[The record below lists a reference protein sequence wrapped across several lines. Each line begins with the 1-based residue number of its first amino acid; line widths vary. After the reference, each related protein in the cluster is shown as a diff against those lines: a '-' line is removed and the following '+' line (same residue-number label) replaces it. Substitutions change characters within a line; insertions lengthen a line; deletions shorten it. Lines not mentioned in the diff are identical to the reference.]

1 MKRTRYRFFIFSLI
15 FPLIASAVFIAIV
28 YFQVSKD
35 ASSRIKR
42 GVIDS
47 VIFSESPVFYDDG
60 QTPIGVF
67 FEKTHRQY
75 INHRDIP
82 KIFIKALIASEDGNF
97 LNHPGFDLKAMLR
110 ALLANMKA
118 RKVVQGGSTIT
129 QQTAKNIFKRQRRSY
144 MAKLKELVQA
154 LLLEQKYTKEEILEI
169 YANQFFVT
177 GFGRG
182 LSIAAQ
188 YYFDKEPEN
197 LDLVEAA
204 FIAG

>member
-1 MKRTRYRFFIFSLI
+1 LVKEWGPFYEDLLHPLVYGERSPPGSGWSGSGSITGFINKADKKYPMKRTRYRIFIFSLI

-35 ASSRIKR
+35 ASSRINR

-67 FEKTHRQY
+67 FEKTHRKY

-97 LNHPGFDLKAMLR
+97 FSHPGFDLKAMLR
-110 ALLANMKA
+110 ALLANVKT

-129 QQTAKNIFKRQRRSY
+129 QQTAKNIFKRQRKKKSLRS
-144 MAKLKELVQA
+144 MRISFL
-154 LLLEQKYTKEEILEI
+154 
-169 YANQFFVT
+169 
-177 GFGRG
+177 
-182 LSIAAQ
+182 
-188 YYFDKEPEN
+188 
-197 LDLVEAA
+197 
-204 FIAG
+204 